1 MLVTLPLVLLLL
13 DYWPL
18 GRFAVRP
25 GRRATSPDG
34 NEGAFVGRANFLEAV
49 LGWFPFP
56 WPLVIEKIPMFLLAG
71 AFCAVTAW
79 LQGGVIPTNMVRPFW
94 ERIANALFAY
104 VAYLGQLF
112 YPRGLAVFYPHWEVN
127 LPVWTV
133 VGASSLVLACISA
146 GALASWRRYPYLLI
160 GWLWYVGMLVPVIGL
175 VQIGGQAMAD
185 RYTYLPQIGLCIA
198 LVWFAADVCRAWPYR
213 RWVCGMASALV
224 LALLMGCA
232 WRQTSFWSC
241 SETLWTHAL
250 ACTSRNHVAHSLLG
264 TALADRGQFDGAIA
278 QYQEALKIKPNF
290 DSAHLALGGALAGR
304 GQIDEAMA
312 HYRKVLE
319 THPDNAEAHIALANA
334 LAGRG
339 QIDEAIAHYRK
350 VLEIQPAHADAHYNL
365 AVLLAGC
372 GRFDEAIAQYRQS
385 LEINPDSAFD
395 VHSNLGI
402 VLAAQGRFD
411 EAVAQYGTALEM
423 QPNHADTRCNL
434 GNVLERMGRPAEAMT
449 QYRQSLKL
457 QPDNL
462 EALKNLAWLR
472 ATCPRASLRNGA
484 EAIELAQR
492 ANQLSRGK
500 RSDVLDTLAAAYAEA
515 GWFPEA
521 LAAARKALQLATPQ
535 DAPTFQDA
543 LRGRITLYEAGKPF
557 HQTTTEP

>member
-1 MLVTLPLVLLLL
+1 
-13 DYWPL
+13 
-18 GRFAVRP
+18 
-25 GRRATSPDG
+25 
-34 NEGAFVGRANFLEAV
+34 
-49 LGWFPFP
+49 
-56 WPLVIEKIPMFLLAG
+56 MFLLAG

-127 LPVWTV
+127 LPVWAV
-133 VGASSLVLACISA
+133 VVASSLVLACISA

-185 RYTYLPQIGLCIA
+185 RYTYLPQIGVCIA

-264 TALADRGQFDGAIA
+264 TALADRGQFDGAMA

-402 VLAAQGRFD
+402 VLAAQGRFRRGRRSVWHCARNTAQPCRHPLQPGQRLGTHGPACRGHD
-411 EAVAQYGTALEM
+411 AISAVAETPAG
-423 QPNHADTRCNL
+423 QPGSAEEFWPGCAQ
-434 GNVLERMGRPAEAMT
+434 PA
-449 QYRQSLKL
+449 
-457 QPDNL
+457 
-462 EALKNLAWLR
+462 
-472 ATCPRASLRNGA
+472 
-484 EAIELAQR
+484 
-492 ANQLSRGK
+492 
-500 RSDVLDTLAAAYAEA
+500 
-515 GWFPEA
+515 
-521 LAAARKALQLATPQ
+521 
-535 DAPTFQDA
+535 
-543 LRGRITLYEAGKPF
+543 RGRRSETAPRPSSLPSGQISLAGASVRTSWIRWRPPMPKPGGF
-557 HQTTTEP
+557 RRPWQPPAKPCS